1 MSNDFLPRFRN
12 PELKLQAL
20 TDPSYVNENP
30 RCGGDNE
37 RLEYLGDRILNSIVS
52 HRLYV
57 LYPRHQE
64 GTLTVMLSDLV
75 NNIDLAKLARSIDL
89 GKHLRLGRGVELQ
102 NGRNSTKILSRALEA
117 VIGAYFLD
125 SGYEAAS
132 EYVQGLFAAINFQ

>member
-1 MSNDFLPRFRN
+1 
-12 PELKLQAL
+12 
-20 TDPSYVNENP
+20 
-30 RCGGDNE
+30 
-37 RLEYLGDRILNSIVS
+37 
-52 HRLYV
+52 
-57 LYPRHQE
+57 
-64 GTLTVMLSDLV
+64 MLSDLV

-102 NGRNSTKILSRALEA
+102 NGRNNTKILSRALEA